1 VVSKKK
7 IPVGIDDFKILIEG
21 NYYYIDKTL
30 FIKEILDSG
39 AAVTL
44 IPRPRRFGKTL
55 NMMMVRYFFEKHP
68 SQDQAMGHL
77 FTGLRITEHLE
88 CMNHQGQYPVIF
100 MTFKK
105 VKSDTWDDCY
115 ERIQEVIAK
124 EFCRHDYLLKSNIL
138 RDGQKKDF
146 QNIIDKTSS
155 RAVLESALENL
166 SDFLA
171 KYHGKRTIILIDEY
185 DEPIHAG
192 YNYKY
197 FDKVVN
203 FMRNFMTAGFKGNEH
218 LFFGLITGILRVSR
232 ESIFSGLNNLKI
244 CSITNSRYSDK
255 FGLLEAEVETF
266 LDAYGYK
273 SHLADVRRWYN
284 GYTFDKQTMYNP
296 WSIIN
301 FIDGN
306 AEFKQYWINTSSNDL
321 VKEIVR
327 YGNTGDLKWGYEKLL
342 SKCNDTPLTVVI
354 NENIVLQE
362 ILTIPEAIWNGLL
375 FTGYLTYK
383 NYRSINDVLVADLV
397 IPNREVEL
405 FWEKTIKDWFLSDN
419 STTQLYLSMINGLT
433 KGDVEKFKETFYK
446 LVTHSLSYFD
456 PTGEDPERF
465 YHAMVLGMLVGL
477 LSTYEVKSNRE
488 AGCGRYD
495 VVLIPKSP
503 NNPGYVFEFKKID
516 EVDKET
522 LEHAAQVALAQIEEK
537 NYEQELITRDVTQII
552 KLGIAFKGKQAL
564 IVQAT
569 LL

>member
-7 IPVGIDDFKILIEG
+7 IPVGIDDFKKVIEG

-30 FIKEILDSG
+30 LIKEILDSG
-39 AAVTL
+39 AEVTL

-55 NMMMVRYFFEKHP
+55 NMMMVRHFFEKHP
-68 SQDQAMGHL
+68 SNNNGMGYL
-77 FTGLRITEHLE
+77 FKNLKISEYPDI
-88 CMNHQGQYPVIF
+88 MKHQGQYPVIF

-105 VKSDTWDDCY
+105 VKSDSWEDCY

-124 EFCRHDYLLKSNIL
+124 EFCRHDYLLQGNIL
-138 RDGQKKDF
+138 RDVQKKDF

-155 RAVLESALENL
+155 QAVLESALEAL
-166 SDFLA
+166 SGYLA
-171 KYHGKRTIILIDEY
+171 LYHGTNAIILIDEY

-192 YNYKY
+192 YNNKY

-255 FGLLEAEVETF
+255 FGLLEAEVATF
-266 LDAYGYK
+266 LDDYEYK
-273 SHLADVRRWYN
+273 SHFTDVKHWYN
-284 GYTFDKQTMYNP
+284 GYTFDKQTLYNP

-342 SKCNDTPLTVVI
+342 SKCNDIPLTVII

-362 ILTIPEAIWNGLL
+362 ILTIQGAIWNCLL

-383 NYRSINDVLVADLV
+383 NYRMENSRWVADLV
-397 IPNREVEL
+397 IPNEEIRI
-405 FWEKTIKDWFLSDN
+405 FWEDSIKAWFSSDN
-419 STTQLYLSMINGLT
+419 NTTQLYLSMINGLA

-446 LVTHSLSYFD
+446 LATHSLSYFD
-456 PTGEDPERF
+456 PTGNDPERF
-465 YHAMVLGMLVGL
+465 YHAIVLGMLVGL

-488 AGCGRYD
+488 AGGGRYD

-503 NNPGYVFEFKKID
+503 NKPGYVFEFKKID

-522 LEHAAQVALAQIEEK
+522 LEHAAQIALAQIEEK
-537 NYEQELITRDVTQII
+537 NYEQKLVTRGITQII

-564 IVQAT
+564 IVQS
-569 LL
+569 